1 MPITVLIWLIISG
14 LLGGAILGSSGMI
27 GPFIV
32 PVLILLGFQSDVA
45 RGTCLLSELLVTA
58 IGAIGH
64 KKAQHMDKY
73 IVLAF
78 LPGILTVF
86 LGAYMSV
93 VFPETIMKTAIGMF
107 EVAIGIAILFT
118 VKNKTEKQCPK
129 KVNKKDI
136 IKKLIVI
143 SLLAGFTK
151 GFFGVGW
158 GPIGIGLYI
167 VLGIDPAIVVGS
179 SLIVRLILDFVGGFT
194 YVSMNL
200 FDFEAFVILSLF
212 GCFSVSLATKVT
224 KKLSKKGLSMF
235 LGILIILL
243 GLIVIID
250 TILLLGI

>member
-1 MPITVLIWLIISG
+1 MPSILLIWLAISG
-14 LLGGAILGSSGMI
+14 LIGGAILGLSGTI
-27 GPFIV
+27 GPFLV
-32 PVLILLGFQSDVA
+32 PTLILLGFSSDVA

-58 IGAIGH
+58 IGAFEH
-64 KKAQHMDKY
+64 RRAKNMDKY
-73 IVLAF
+73 VVLAF
-78 LPGILTVF
+78 FPGAFTAF
-86 LGAYMSV
+86 FGAYLSV
-93 VFPETIMKTAIGMF
+93 NLPKFMMEIF
-107 EVAIGIAILFT
+107 IGIFEILIGVT
-118 VKNKTEKQCPK
+118 VLSTIRNKANKQNYE
-129 KVNKKDI
+129 VNKKRVI
-136 IKKLIVI
+136 MKLMII
-143 SLLAGFTK
+143 SLFAGFIK
-151 GFFGVGW
+151 GFFGAGW
-158 GPIGIGLYI
+158 GPIGVGLFV